1 MLIYGIDPGFTGAVS
16 IYDTELDSL
25 IIHDIP
31 VVKSPKGKT
40 LINLPELLS
49 ILNNTENQP
58 SLAAIELVNAM
69 PNQGVS
75 STFRFGQGFGQL
87 QMGIVASKLPIEYVT
102 PRRWKKYFDLS
113 RDKGESRRLAKLCF
127 PNHAHYFKRVKDDGR
142 AEAALIGLYAKE
154 NLI

>member
-102 PRRWKKYFDLS
+102 PRQWKKYFDLT

>member
-16 IYDTELDSL
+16 IYDTELDIL

-102 PRRWKKYFDLS
+102 PRQWKKYFDLT

>member
-49 ILNNTENQP
+49 ILNNTEKQP
-58 SLAAIELVNAM
+58 
-69 PNQGVS
+69 
-75 STFRFGQGFGQL
+75 
-87 QMGIVASKLPIEYVT
+87 
-102 PRRWKKYFDLS
+102 
-113 RDKGESRRLAKLCF
+113 
-127 PNHAHYFKRVKDDGR
+127 
-142 AEAALIGLYAKE
+142 
-154 NLI
+154 

>member
-102 PRRWKKYFDLS
+102 PRQWKKYFDLT
-113 RDKGESRRLAKLCF
+113 RDKGESRRLARLCF

>member
-16 IYDTELDSL
+16 IYETETDSL
-25 IIHDIP
+25 VIYDIP
-31 VVKSPKGKT
+31 VVKSQKGKT
-40 LINLPELLS
+40 LINLSELLS
-49 ILNNTENQP
+49 ILSNQRNKP
-58 SLAAIELVNAM
+58 ALAVIESVNAM

-87 QMGIVASKLPIEYVT
+87 EMGIVASKLPIKYVT
-102 PRRWKKYFDLS
+102 PRQWKKYFDLS
-113 RDKGESRRLAKLCF
+113 KDKGESRRLAKLCF
-127 PNHAHYFKRVKDDGR
+127 PNHAYYFERVKDDGR

>member
-49 ILNNTENQP
+49 VLNNTENQP
-58 SLAAIELVNAM
+58 SVAAIELVNAM

-102 PRRWKKYFDLS
+102 PRQWKKYFDLT

>member
-1 MLIYGIDPGFTGAVS
+1 MLIYGVDPGFKGAVS

-102 PRRWKKYFDLS
+102 PRQWKKYFDLT
-113 RDKGESRRLAKLCF
+113 RDKG
-127 PNHAHYFKRVKDDGR
+127 
-142 AEAALIGLYAKE
+142 
-154 NLI
+154 

>member
-49 ILNNTENQP
+49 VLNNTENQP

-102 PRRWKKYFDLS
+102 PRQWKKYFDLT

>member
-102 PRRWKKYFDLS
+102 PRQWKKYFDLT

-142 AEAALIGLYAKE
+142 AEAELIGLYAKE

>member
-49 ILNNTENQP
+49 ILNNSEKQP
-58 SLAAIELVNAM
+58 SLAVIELVNAM

-87 QMGIVASKLPIEYVT
+87 QMGIVASGLPMEYVT
-102 PRRWKKYFDLS
+102 PRKWKKYFDLT

>member
-16 IYDTELDSL
+16 VYDTELDSL

-102 PRRWKKYFDLS
+102 PRQWKKYFDLT

>member
-1 MLIYGIDPGFTGAVS
+1 MLIYGVDPGFTGAVS

-49 ILNNTENQP
+49 ILNNTENQS

-102 PRRWKKYFDLS
+102 PRQWKKYFDLT

>member
-31 VVKSPKGKT
+31 VVKSLKGKT

-58 SLAAIELVNAM
+58 SLAAIERVNAM

-87 QMGIVASKLPIEYVT
+87 EMAIVASKLSIKYVT
-102 PRRWKKYFDLS
+102 PRQWKKYFDLTS
-113 RDKGESRRLAKLCF
+113 DKGESRRLAKLCF

>member
-1 MLIYGIDPGFTGAVS
+1 MLIYGIDPCFTGAVS

-49 ILNNTENQP
+49 ILINTENQP
-58 SLAAIELVNAM
+58 SLAAIERVNAM

-87 QMGIVASKLPIEYVT
+87 EMAIVASKLPIKYVT
-102 PRRWKKYFDLS
+102 PRQWKKYFDLT

-127 PNHAHYFKRVKDDGR
+127 PNYAHCFKRVKDDGR

>member
-69 PNQGVS
+69 PNQDVS

-102 PRRWKKYFDLS
+102 PRQWKKYFDLT

>member
-40 LINLPELLS
+40 LINLPELLL

-102 PRRWKKYFDLS
+102 PRQWKKYFDLT

>member
-1 MLIYGIDPGFTGAVS
+1 
-16 IYDTELDSL
+16 
-25 IIHDIP
+25 
-31 VVKSPKGKT
+31 
-40 LINLPELLS
+40 
-49 ILNNTENQP
+49 
-58 SLAAIELVNAM
+58 M

-102 PRRWKKYFDLS
+102 PRQWKKYFDLT

>member
-87 QMGIVASKLPIEYVT
+87 QIGIVASKLPIEYVT
-102 PRRWKKYFDLS
+102 PRQWKKYFDLT